1 MTMTPL
7 HRHQIAWLS
16 ETGWHAV
23 QQHDRDAAARDCLAH
38 WAARRLPL
46 VVTRQD
52 RPTGDDTI
60 ALGLPAPGRWA
71 RQRLAISV
79 TRGDVLYF
87 DEFPLAGHLLRV
99 LPASARPAWRTL
111 CERLR
116 AVNAHAR
123 VYGSHGWQLL
133 SGLDH
138 VRAGSDIDLWLSVS
152 DEAQADA
159 AAACLQ
165 STSDAA
171 PDALPRL
178 DGELMF
184 DDGAAVAWREWLA
197 WRAGRVKSLLVKTLV
212 GSTVVRSRAWH
223 RTAAWAEAA

>member
-23 QQHDRDAAARDCLAH
+23 QQHDRDVTARDCLAH

-52 RPTGDDTI
+52 RPAGDTV

-71 RQRLAISV
+71 RRRLAISV
-79 TRGDVLYF
+79 PRCDVLYF
-87 DEFPLAGHLLRV
+87 DEFPLADQLPRV

-111 CERLR
+111 CASLR
-116 AVNAHAR
+116 AVNANAR

-138 VRAGSDIDLWLSVS
+138 VRVGSDIDLWLSVS
-152 DEAQADA
+152 NEAQADA
-159 AAACLQ
+159 AAACMQ
-165 STSDAA
+165 SAS
-171 PDALPRL
+171 DALPRL

-223 RTAAWAEAA
+223 GTAALAEAAS

>member
-1 MTMTPL
+1 MTPL

-16 ETGWHAV
+16 ETGWHAA
-23 QQHDRDAAARDCLAH
+23 QQDDRDPTDRDCLAH
-38 WAARRLPL
+38 WAARQLPL

-71 RQRLAISV
+71 RRRLAISV
-79 TRGDVLYF
+79 RRCDVLYF
-87 DEFPLAGHLLRV
+87 DEFPLANELLRV
-99 LPASARPAWRTL
+99 LPPSVRPAWSVL
-111 CERLR
+111 CNGLR
-116 AVNAHAR
+116 AVHANAR

-159 AAACLQ
+159 AAACMQ
-165 STSDAA
+165 SVSDAA
-171 PDALPRL
+171 SDALPRL

-184 DDGAAVAWREWLA
+184 DDGTAVAWREWLA

-223 RTAAWAEAA
+223 GTAAWAQSAR

>member
-1 MTMTPL
+1 MTPL

-23 QQHDRDAAARDCLAH
+23 QQHDRDATARDCLAH

-52 RPTGDDTI
+52 RPAGDGTI

-71 RQRLAISV
+71 RRRLAISV
-79 TRGDVLYF
+79 PRSDVLYF
-87 DEFPLAGHLLRV
+87 DEFPRADGLLRV

-111 CERLR
+111 CAGLR
-116 AVNAHAR
+116 TVNANAR

-165 STSDAA
+165 SFPDAVSDAM
-171 PDALPRL
+171 PRL

-184 DDGAAVAWREWLA
+184 DDGAAVAWREWLS
-197 WRAGRVKSLLVKTLV
+197 WRAGRVKALLVKTLA
-212 GSTVVRSRAWH
+212 SSAVVRSRAWH
-223 RTAAWAEAA
+223 GTAAWAEAA